1 MTAGGKPLALADDV
15 RGATRGDQQAG
26 FVLQTHLYRGDATAE
41 PGEPARRG
49 KGAADALVQV
59 VGPQVDGADAAKA
72 LDDQITAFVGVFLGD
87 VDTP

>member
-1 MTAGGKPLALADDV
+1 MTYEAPPVAISRPVSFSRRICTEAM
-15 RGATRGDQQAG
+15 
-26 FVLQTHLYRGDATAE
+26 TAE